1 MKVNVVGRHVKVTDA
16 MQQYAEEKAGKLDR
30 FFKGIR
36 HVDIVMDVNGL
47 ANEVETAV
55 VLGHGLKFV
64 GKAEAED
71 MYAAIDAAESKIE
84 KQIRRFNSKLKN
96 HRDRSRIGTERAVAP
111 GDNQEDEATYEA
123 IVREML
129 EEET

>member
-36 HVDIVMDVNGL
+36 NVDIVMDVNGL
-47 ANEVETAV
+47 THHVETAV
-55 VLGHGLKFV
+55 LLGHGLKFV
-64 GKAEAED
+64 GKADAED
-71 MYAAIDAAESKIE
+71 MYAAIDAAEGKIE

-96 HRDRSRIGTERAVAP
+96 HRDRSRIGSEDAAVSSEA
-111 GDNQEDEATYEA
+111 QHDEATYEA

>member
-47 ANEVETAV
+47 AHEVETAV

-71 MYAAIDAAESKIE
+71 MYAAIDAAEGKIE

-96 HRDRSRIGTERAVAP
+96 HRDRSRIGSEKTAAP
-111 GDNQEDEATYEA
+111 GETPDEEATYEA

>member
-16 MQQYAEEKAGKLDR
+16 MQRYAEEKAGKLDR

-47 ANEVETAV
+47 AHEVETAV

-71 MYAAIDAAESKIE
+71 MYAAIDAAEGKIE

-96 HRDRSRIGTERAVAP
+96 HRDRSRIGTEREAAP